1 MISKLQYI
9 SLDRIKDPERPMR
22 TDLTP
27 ESVDELVF
35 SIKEVGIIQPLVV
48 CASGDNYEVIAGHRR
63 LLAASIAGLTEA
75 PCIIKDE
82 KGLDRE
88 VLKMHENI
96 AREDINPI
104 DWAIHLNFL
113 KEKYK
118 LTNAKLAEMTHFSE
132 AWISQHLEITTY
144 PPEVL
149 DAIKSG
155 SLAFTSARE
164 LAQIKDATTRKI
176 YVDSAVTSGVTPA
189 MAANW
194 RRQANAPTYQ
204 EVHGNDGDVS
214 QNVGDLPKIALPI
227 CPVCN
232 ADIKPEDQLYL
243 TIHKLCAPQA
253 QGNN

>member
-1 MISKLQYI
+1 MISKLLRI
-9 SLDRIKDPERPMR
+9 PLDRIKDPERPMR

-48 CASGDNYEVIAGHRR
+48 SASGDNYEVIAGHRR
-63 LLAASIAGLTEA
+63 LLAAGIAGLTEA
-75 PCIIKDE
+75 PCIVVDS
-82 KGLDRE
+82 KGLSRE

-104 DWAIHLNFL
+104 DWANHLNFL
-113 KEKYK
+113 KENYK

-132 AWISQHLEITTY
+132 AWISQHLEIATY

-155 SLAFTSARE
+155 SLAFSSARE
-164 LAQIKDATTRKI
+164 LAQIKDPTTRKI

-194 RRQANAPTYQ
+194 RRQANSPSYK
-204 EVHGNDGDVS
+204 EVHQNDGDVS
-214 QNVGDLPKIALPI
+214 QNNIEIPKIALPI

-232 ADIKPEDQLYL
+232 ADIKPEEQLYL
-243 TIHKLCAPQA
+243 TIHRNCAPK
-253 QGNN
+253 GNGDS

>member
-75 PCIIKDE
+75 PCIIKSE

-113 KEKYK
+113 KDKYK
-118 LTNAKLAEMTHFSE
+118 LTNAKLAELTHFSE
-132 AWISQHLEITTY
+132 AWISQHLEIGSY
-144 PPEVL
+144 PAEVL

-155 SLAFTSARE
+155 SLAFSSARE
-164 LAQIKDATTRKI
+164 LAQIKDPKTRKI
-176 YVDSAVTSGVTPA
+176 YVDSAITNGVTPA
-189 MAANW
+189 TAANW
-194 RRQANAPTYQ
+194 RREANRPTYA
-204 EVHGNDGDVS
+204 EVHQNDGDAS
-214 QNVGDLPKIALPI
+214 QNVVDLPKIALPI

-232 ADIKPEDQLYL
+232 SEIKPEEQTFL
-243 TIHKLCAPQA
+243 TVHKNCTPK
-253 QGNN
+253 